1 MSTFDWED
9 WGITKEDWEAYVED
23 MGTNPYDD

>member
-1 MSTFDWED
+1 MNPNYWED

-23 MGTNPYDD
+23 MDTNPYDD